1 MNHLIVL
8 VGAADTGRAPMAAAL
23 LRRLLAQARLNW
35 SVESA
40 GVVGHDGEP
49 AQGEA
54 RHAMAHIGLDIAE
67 HRARSVTDEL
77 VAQAGLLVAID
88 SGTARVLRARYP
100 AAPAPVVA
108 LGELA
113 RSPRDVPDP
122 FRMQIGAWIAY
133 ARELDSLLQAALP
146 RMAALLGAADEQA
159 SGSPQVASVQPQS
172 PPPNLPPQAPQAALP
187 QPRAAAVER
196 IERLAGLAA
205 EMPGVVDWPAAR
217 ARIEAD
223 LAAAALPLS
232 PVDLITAY
240 VALLRAALALMATPP
255 ASGHL
260 AMLRDAAARMRAGIR
275 PEDVAWLSALLA
287 EADF

>member
-1 MNHLIVL
+1 
-8 VGAADTGRAPMAAAL
+8 MAAAL
-23 LRRLLAQARLNW
+23 LRRRLAQTQLNW
-35 SVESA
+35 TVESA

-49 AQGEA
+49 AQSEA
-54 RHAMAHIGLDIAE
+54 HHAMAHIGLDIAE

-77 VAQAGLLVAID
+77 VAQAGMLVAID
-88 SGTARVLRARYP
+88 SGTARVLRGRYP
-100 AAPAPVVA
+100 DAAPLVAA

-113 RSPRDVPDP
+113 GSPRDVPDP

-133 ARELDSLLQAALP
+133 ARELDALLQAALP
-146 RMAALLGAADEQA
+146 RMAVILGAAGEQA
-159 SGSPQVASVQPQS
+159 SGGPPLEPVQPPLPPARV
-172 PPPNLPPQAPQAALP
+172 PPPAPQAALP

-223 LAAAALPLS
+223 LTAAALPLS
-232 PVDLITAY
+232 PADLITAY
-240 VALLRAALALMATPP
+240 IALLRAALSLMATPP
-255 ASGHL
+255 AAGQL

-287 EADF
+287 EPGA